1 MGNVKVADA
10 YKDWL
15 FRMIFND
22 KKKLLEFYNRMNGS
36 EYKDASE
43 LQVAILEKAIY
54 LSMKNDVA
62 YGWFSEEK
70 QGGGCKNVSLWI
82 WRRKTARVRQGRGQ
96 DGTAWRISKEKIK
109 KGYSKEAVVDSL
121 EIDSDT
127 VEAIIS
133 AITIAK

>member
-96 DGTAWRISKEKIK
+96 DGTA
-109 KGYSKEAVVDSL
+109 
-121 EIDSDT
+121 
-127 VEAIIS
+127 EAIIS